1 MIGKQIGKY
10 KLLEKRGEG
19 GFGVLYKAFDTVIER
34 EIAFKLLHQ
43 QMAAEEKFSAWFH
56 REAKAMAKLNHP
68 NIVTI
73 YNFEVV
79 DNYHFIVMEY
89 IDGKNVD
96 EILREKGPF
105 SQPELVSIGRQ
116 LLSSLGYAHNN
127 GIIHR
132 DIKPS
137 NIMVTES
144 GLVKITDFGIAKILG
159 SSKLTQ
165 TGTAAGSLPYMS
177 PEQIRGKRE
186 IDSRTDIYSLGIT
199 LYQMVTGEVPFKE
212 DSDFLLMQA
221 HLEKPPP
228 KPSLKRPDIPEGL
241 EKVLLKALEK
251 DVDQRYKT
259 TQDMSRDLVKFQTDA
274 NIPADDEGTLA
285 SMVFENKSDDRTI
298 IAPSS
303 DDPTK
308 LKPHTKKGPRPILYI
323 LGVVVLVVVVFVV
336 IQQFSGKK
344 ETETGGTAED
354 TPKDTVSTVVEQPKD
369 TATVAIQTPVEDQ
382 TGPDQ
387 NQNNITQPKYHGKL
401 EIFYT
406 PFDYGSS
413 AEVYIDND
421 LIAHEDVPI
430 QLDDLKPGRHTILLI
445 NKNRDWENNRFFDT
459 VTVTEDMQ
467 SRDYNFNAPTG
478 KVRISGSF
486 IGGSPSMWGEIY
498 IDNKKQ
504 DMGTPYAFDLAEG
517 PHKLAVVK
525 DGYETVGGYK
535 LVNIEPDG
543 DAEINFKLRKK

>member
-10 KLLEKRGEG
+10 ELREKRGEG

-34 EIAFKLLHQ
+34 EIALKLLHQ

-89 IDGKNVD
+89 IDGLNVD

-105 SQPELVSIGRQ
+105 SLPELVSIGRQ
-116 LLSSLGYAHNN
+116 LLSSIGYAHAN

-137 NIMVTES
+137 NIMLTES

-159 SSKLTQ
+159 ASKLTQ

-177 PEQIRGKRE
+177 PEQIRGKKE

-199 LYQMVTGEVPFKE
+199 LYQMITGDVPFQE

-221 HLEKPPP
+221 HLEKLPP
-228 KPSLKRPDIPEGL
+228 KPTTKRADIPEGL
-241 EKVLLKALEK
+241 ENVLLKALEK
-251 DVDQRYKT
+251 KVDDRYKNT
-259 TQDMSRDLVKFQTDA
+259 NEMSTDLVKFQTES
-274 NIPADDEGTLA
+274 NIRIDDEATLA
-285 SMVFENKSDDRTI
+285 SMAYDYKNNDKTI
-298 IAPSS
+298 IAPPS
-303 DDPTK
+303 DDATK
-308 LKPHTKKGPRPILYI
+308 LKPATKKGPRPILY
-323 LGVVVLVVVVFVV
+323 LLAVVVVVVVVFVA
-336 IQQFSGKK
+336 IQQFSGQK
-344 ETETGGTAED
+344 ESQAVDEGGVTPQDTTAVIDDSQD
-354 TPKDTVSTVVEQPKD
+354 TISTVVADIQKD
-369 TATVAIQTPVEDQ
+369 TASAN
-382 TGPDQ
+382 Q
-387 NQNNITQPKYHGKL
+387 NQTVVQQPIYHGKL
-401 EIFYT
+401 EVFYT
-406 PFDYGSS
+406 PYDYGSS
-413 AEVYIDND
+413 AEVYVDND
-421 LIAHEDVPI
+421 IIAHDDVPI
-430 QLDDLKPGRHTILLI
+430 VLDNLKPGRHTILLV
-445 NKNRDWENNRFFDT
+445 NKNKDWENNRFFDT
-459 VTVTEDMQ
+459 VTVTENMQ

-478 KVRISGSF
+478 KVRVSGSF
-486 IGGSPSMWGEIY
+486 IGGTPSMWGEVY

-504 DMGTPYAFDLAEG
+504 DFGTPFAFNLAEG
-517 PHKLAVVK
+517 PHKIAVTK

-535 LVNIEPDG
+535 IVNVGPDG
-543 DAEINFKLRKK
+543 DVEVNFKLRKK